1 MICSNNNYQ
10 CREQGYCNCYDPLPE
25 ASAGSMGLIAL
36 AVVGVFAAF
45 LYPALKIMRSG
56 RNFDEYHRPE
66 FAGIKWLFLS
76 PIFGFLA
83 NTLYQII
90 FTAGACATGTLQS
103 KMTNYIYVI
112 GAFTIYFLA
121 TALALLAF
129 AGKNFEVIKSFF
141 RDSGVRSIRSIMIM
155 AGIGLLLLYLLF
167 TVTKITFVFSDAYSF
182 QTDSNAASND
192 KQQKLIN
199 DESRNFERYVGRY
212 KLITRKESVIFVI
225 HKDASEKAL
234 RLSLEDKSH
243 SEKSGGCLLTPAV
256 NNETVVYTVS
266 DCVVDG
272 KPSPLDSVSFSVS
285 KNEVKMH
292 FTYSIE
298 SRSFL
303 GDDLQ
308 KIN

>member
-25 ASAGSMGLIAL
+25 ASAGSMGLLAL
-36 AVVGVFAAF
+36 VFVGVFAAF
-45 LYPALKIMRSG
+45 LYPALKILRSE
-56 RNFDEYHRPE
+56 RNFDEYHRPN
-66 FAGIKWLFLS
+66 FAGTKWLFLS

-90 FTAGACATGTLQS
+90 FAAGACAAGALQS
-103 KMTNYIYVI
+103 KMTNYIYVV

-129 AGKNFEVIKSFF
+129 SGKNFEAIKLFF
-141 RDSGVRSIRSIMIM
+141 KDSNTRSIRNVATV

-167 TVTKITFVFSDAYSF
+167 TVTKIAFVFSEAYSV
-182 QTDSNAASND
+182 QTAGNAASSD
-192 KQQKLIN
+192 KQQKLIA
-199 DESRNFERYVGRY
+199 DESWNFERYVGRY
-212 KLITRKESVIFVI
+212 KLITRQELIVFVI
-225 HKDASEKAL
+225 RKDASEKAL
-234 RLSLEDKSH
+234 RLSLEDKSN
-243 SEKSGGCLLTPAV
+243 SEKSDGCLLTPTV
-256 NNETVVYTVS
+256 NNETVVYIVS

-272 KPSPLDSVSFSVS
+272 KTSPLDSVSFSVS
-285 KNEVKMH
+285 KKEVKMH